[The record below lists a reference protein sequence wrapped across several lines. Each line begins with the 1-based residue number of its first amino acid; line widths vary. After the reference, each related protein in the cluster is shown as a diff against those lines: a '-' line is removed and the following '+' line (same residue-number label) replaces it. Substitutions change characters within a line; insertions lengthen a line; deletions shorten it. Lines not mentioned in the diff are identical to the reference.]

1 MPTVS
6 INGRAFGIDLI
17 VFDKDGTLIDLH
29 YLWGQ
34 RTRRC
39 ADWLCEQLADQTL
52 RPALYKTLGY
62 APEAGLILANSPM
75 ATIPRS
81 QLVFVTAT
89 VLYQHGIGWHQ
100 AHELAQEAFQQ
111 TMTVAPQRHDL
122 KPFGEVSTLFKRLRT
137 AGVWIAV
144 ATSDDR
150 HPTEVTLELLEARQ
164 NVSALACGDDPL
176 PSKPAPEVVWHL
188 AKHCDVKP
196 ERIMM
201 VGDTDCDMQTGL
213 NAGVGCCLGVLSGA
227 CDAEALGR
235 YTDVIAESIAL
246 IEVAY

>member
-6 INGRAFGIDLI
+6 INGRTFEIDLI

-39 ADWLCEQLADQTL
+39 TDWLCDQLADQAV

-62 APEAGLILANSPM
+62 APESGLILGNSPM

-89 VLYQHGIGWHQ
+89 VLYQRGIGWHQ
-100 AHELAQEAFQQ
+100 AFELAEEAFRQ
-111 TMTVAPQRHDL
+111 TMTVAPQREDL
-122 KPFGEVSTLFKRLRT
+122 KPCGDVADLFKRLQA
-137 AGVWIAV
+137 AGLKIAV

-150 HPTEVTLELLEARQ
+150 HPTEVTLDLLEARQ
-164 NVSALACGDDPL
+164 YVSTLVCGDDAL
-176 PSKPAPEVVWHL
+176 PSKPSPEVLRSL
-188 AKHCDVKP
+188 AESCNVQP

-213 NAGVGCCLGVLSGA
+213 NADVACCLGVTSGA
-227 CDAEALGR
+227 CDAEILMR
-235 YTDVIAESIAL
+235 YTDVIAASIAF
-246 IEVAY
+246 IEVT

>member
-6 INGRAFGIDLI
+6 INGREFEIDLI

-39 ADWLCEQLADQTL
+39 ADWLCEKLAQPML
-52 RPALYKTLGY
+52 RPALYQTLGY

-75 ATIPRS
+75 ATIPRG

-100 AHELAQEAFQQ
+100 AHELAEQAFRQ
-111 TMTVAPQRHDL
+111 TMTVAPAASDL
-122 KPFGEVSTLFKRLRT
+122 KPCADVADLFKRLRA
-137 AGVWIAV
+137 AGVTIAV

-150 HPTEVTLELLEARQ
+150 HPTEVTLQLLAVHQ
-164 NVSALACGDDPL
+164 DIKALICGDDNF
-176 PSKPAPEVVWHL
+176 PSKPAPEVIEHL
-188 AKHCDVKP
+188 AQVCQVAP

-201 VGDTDCDMQTGL
+201 VGDTDCDMHTGL
-213 NAGVGCCLGVLSGA
+213 NAGVACCLGVTSGA
-227 CDAEALGR
+227 CDAEVLGR
-235 YTDVIAESIAL
+235 YTDVIAESIAF
-246 IEVAY
+246 IEVA